1 MSQAPHITGTEGER
15 LDATVTVD
23 STFGS
28 QQTQTIEL
36 RIEDGGTVV
45 HTDTQDV
52 TLVDSTDS
60 QQITL
65 SWPTSSGD
73 KGVYDLFIESDQDAI
88 QRLVEVTDVRVVDD
102 FEDNNLSEYSVN
114 TDAPARFC
122 KTQSNDVI
130 SGNYSLKI
138 EGKDEGASCVSTSGL
153 DYYPKRGDTVSFKF
167 LFENADNCKTSIIG
181 FASSDTLFERG
192 YDIAF
197 RIRDGTFDLEKRTSS
212 SPIILDSQNV
222 NYSSYQDTVLD
233 VTFDWGASDL
243 TVTLKDGG
251 TTVAQLSA
259 TDTEFDS
266 GGIEMFGTWG
276 QSNDPNRYYLFD
288 DIEVLR

>member
-138 EGKDEGASCVSTSGL
+138 EGDNESAECISTSGL

-167 LFENADNCKTSIIG
+167 LFENDDNCKTSRIL
-181 FASSDTLFERG
+181 FASSDTLGERG

-197 RIRDGTFDLEKRTSS
+197 RIRDGTLDLEKRTPSS
-212 SPIILDSQNV
+212 KTTLDSQNV
-222 NYSSYQDTVLD
+222 NYSNYQDTVLD
-233 VTFDWGASDL
+233 VAFDWGASDL

-259 TDTEFDS
+259 TDTQFDA
-266 GGIEMFGTWG
+266 GGIAMFGTW
-276 QSNDPNRYYLFD
+276 NDVNKPKRYYLYD
-288 DIEVLR
+288 DIRVLR